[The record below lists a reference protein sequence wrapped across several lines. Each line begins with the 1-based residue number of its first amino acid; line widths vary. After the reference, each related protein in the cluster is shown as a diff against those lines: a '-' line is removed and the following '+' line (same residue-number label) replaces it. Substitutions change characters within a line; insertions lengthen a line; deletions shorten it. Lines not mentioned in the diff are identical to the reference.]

1 MLLTP
6 MMMTSCRLE
15 LKLQVVPIAMQRSC
29 VEQQKNPR
37 NRGSQ
42 ECLTELYADFDDAQ
56 KETAKEMGMQALM
69 NISGDDFKRKLLM
82 DLISNFF
89 APTTSLRPNSRCFPI
104 LDHIGNVA
112 NMNWCKFIVGF
123 LHTSLFNKMY
133 NKGCRLHL
141 MLMYVDKLDISTVNL
156 NPVGGLP
163 PSHKFSTSAWSDAT
177 TKAVLTA
184 DKKLDGTLWA
194 NTMLTTTSLGAPTT
208 SVNGWMFTRMLHA
221 H

>member
-1 MLLTP
+1 MRTLFSTHLVSLMAAWMYKVDRNVQARLLPEMFLGLTSLPLNSAFSNMLG
-6 MMMTSCRLE
+6 
-15 LKLQVVPIAMQRSC
+15 AMQ
-29 VEQQKNPR
+29 
-37 NRGSQ
+37 
-42 ECLTELYADFDDAQ
+42 T
-56 KETAKEMGMQALM
+56 
-69 NISGDDFKRKLLM
+69 SGDDFKRKLLM

-184 DKKLDGTLWA
+184 DKKLDGTYA
-194 NTMLTTTSLGAPTT
+194 YGRTQC
-208 SVNGWMFTRMLHA
+208 
-221 H
+221 